1 MFKQPVPPVPIPAT
15 TWAAA
20 SGDSPA
26 RGMGPGSSDLAVRA
40 ALVHSR
46 QEKGP
51 YLGVQVLQGRC
62 SPEEQPPTARS
73 GSGGVVAPPRAW
85 GQQGRGGLCLTS
97 VPSLTLLPQF
107 LPRAMMSGTGTA
119 PRVFLDTQIKV
130 ISTQV
135 SLMLPINSE

>member
-1 MFKQPVPPVPIPAT
+1 
-15 TWAAA
+15 
-20 SGDSPA
+20 
-26 RGMGPGSSDLAVRA
+26 MGPGSSDLAVRA

-51 YLGVQVLQGRC
+51 YLGVQVLRGRC
-62 SPEEQPPTARS
+62 SPEEQLWRGGGTSQSLGTA
-73 GSGGVVAPPRAW
+73 
-85 GQQGRGGLCLTS
+85 GQGGLCLTN
-97 VPSLTLLPQF
+97 VPSLALLPQF

-135 SLMLPINSE
+135 SLMLPINSEIFPPPPLPHPYRILILY